1 MKLNYFIKQLSTV
14 GRSLVKTLFCLAA
27 IALMWEGAF
36 LATAPAMADTA
47 NSILVADLG
56 DRIQQKASQD
66 AGRTKSFIQKTAEQV
81 EKTANKNTERVKQ
94 ATDDDN
100 NFLERRAKRDRDIVE
115 KRAKEDAAQTQKAVD
130 TTKNAIERTVEN
142 IKDTFSK

>member
-27 IALMWEGAF
+27 IALMWEGVF

-56 DRIQQKASQD
+56 ARVQQKVSED
-66 AGRTKSFIQKTAEQV
+66 TGRTKSFIQKTAQQV
-81 EKTANKNTERVKQ
+81 KKLQIKTLNELSKLQTTMTIFLSAER
-94 ATDDDN
+94 
-100 NFLERRAKRDRDIVE
+100 
-115 KRAKEDAAQTQKAVD
+115 KE
-130 TTKNAIERTVEN
+130 IG
-142 IKDTFSK
+142 I